1 MFMFASEMHKQRFKP
16 KQITYETSTFNH
28 RKTLSFDAA

>member
-1 MFMFASEMHKQRFKP
+1 MFASEMFIQPSKP

-28 RKTLSFDAA
+28 RKTRSLDAA